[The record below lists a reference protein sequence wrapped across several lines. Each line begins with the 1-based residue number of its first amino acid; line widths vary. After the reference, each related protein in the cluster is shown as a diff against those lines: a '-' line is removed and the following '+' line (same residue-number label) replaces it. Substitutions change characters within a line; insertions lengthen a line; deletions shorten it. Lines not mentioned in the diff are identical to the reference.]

1 MDLVIMAAGKGSR
14 FGGLKQLC
22 PVGVNGEFIIDY
34 NIYDAIKAGFKRI
47 IIIIRKEYQEL
58 FEETINKRIKNVP
71 IIYVYQTSEL
81 NGINRNKPWGTAH
94 ALYMIKDVVS
104 DKFAIINGDNWYG
117 VDCFKKLY
125 DALINSK
132 ENNINLVGYEI
143 IKTLTNDKE
152 VKRGL
157 IFRENNQEII
167 KESLVYK
174 DNDVII
180 ARDLKTKEKV
190 KVNKNTLVSTNAWAF
205 NKRIFNLLEK
215 YMYEFKVNTLDIS
228 NDEFMLPD
236 VISKMVLN
244 DNFNLNVVKSDA
256 DWYEITYPEDA
267 DYIRIK
273 VEEKIKKGFYP
284 LNLW

>member
-1 MDLVIMAAGKGSR
+1 
-14 FGGLKQLC
+14 
-22 PVGVNGEFIIDY
+22 
-34 NIYDAIKAGFKRI
+34 
-47 IIIIRKEYQEL
+47 
-58 FEETINKRIKNVP
+58 
-71 IIYVYQTSEL
+71 
-81 NGINRNKPWGTAH
+81 
-94 ALYMIKDVVS
+94 MIKDVVS

-117 VDCFKKLY
+117 EDCFKNLY

-132 ENNINLVGYEI
+132 ENNINLIGYEI

-157 IFRENNQEII
+157 IFRENNQKII

-190 KVNKNTLVSTNAWAF
+190 EVNKNTLVSTNAWAF

-236 VISKMVLN
+236 VISKVVLN

-273 VEEKIKKGFYP
+273 IEEKIKKGIYP

>member
-47 IIIIRKEYQEL
+47 IIIIRKEHQEL
-58 FEETINKRIKNVP
+58 FEKTINKRIKNVP

-117 VDCFKKLY
+117 EDCFKNLY

-132 ENNINLVGYEI
+132 ENNINLIGYEI

-157 IFRENNQEII
+157 IFRENNQKII

-190 KVNKNTLVSTNAWAF
+190 EVNKNTLVSTNAWAF

-273 VEEKIKKGFYP
+273 IEGKIKKGIYP

>member
-1 MDLVIMAAGKGSR
+1 MDLVIMAAGRGAR

-22 PVGVNGEFIIDY
+22 PVGLNGEFIIDY

-47 IIIIRKEYQEL
+47 IIIIRKEHQEL
-58 FEETINKRIKNVP
+58 FEKTINKRIKNVP

>member
-47 IIIIRKEYQEL
+47 IIIIRKEHQEL
-58 FEETINKRIKNVP
+58 FEKTINKRIKNVP

>member
-47 IIIIRKEYQEL
+47 IIIIRKEHQEL
-58 FEETINKRIKNVP
+58 FEKTINKRIKNVP

-117 VDCFKKLY
+117 EDCFKKLY

-132 ENNINLVGYEI
+132 ENNINLIGYEI
-143 IKTLTNDKE
+143 IKTLMNDKE

-167 KESLVYK
+167 KEALVYK

-180 ARDLKTKEKV
+180 AKDLKTKEKV

-205 NKRIFNLLEK
+205 NKQIFSLLKK

-273 VEEKIKKGFYP
+273 IEEKIKKGFYP

>member
-1 MDLVIMAAGKGSR
+1 MDLVIMAAGRGAR

-22 PVGVNGEFIIDY
+22 PVGLNGEFIIDY